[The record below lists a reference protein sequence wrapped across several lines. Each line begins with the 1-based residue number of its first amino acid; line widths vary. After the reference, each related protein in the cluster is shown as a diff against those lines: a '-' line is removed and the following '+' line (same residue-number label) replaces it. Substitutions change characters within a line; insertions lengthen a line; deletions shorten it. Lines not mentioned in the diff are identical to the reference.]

1 MYIYKYNDDGKHV
14 AVIKKRK
21 TFGENVTNSSNKGEI
36 LIHLKIRYI
45 IVLFTVKSHFNVTTN
60 IQNLFELVH
69 VKCL

>member
-14 AVIKKRK
+14 AVIKK